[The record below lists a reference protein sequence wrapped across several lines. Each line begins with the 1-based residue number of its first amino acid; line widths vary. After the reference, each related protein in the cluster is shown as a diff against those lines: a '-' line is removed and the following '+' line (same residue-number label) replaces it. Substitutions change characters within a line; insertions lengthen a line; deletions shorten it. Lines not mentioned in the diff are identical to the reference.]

1 MTATARALITGI
13 TGQDGAYLA
22 HHLLEHGYEV
32 IGVLEESRFS
42 SLWNLDYLGVL
53 PKVRLLKARL
63 ADFVDV
69 QRLLLE
75 VKPSE
80 VYNLAA
86 QSSVSVSFRHPA
98 LTMQAN
104 IEPVMNWLEAIR
116 VLAPTI
122 RLYHASSSE
131 MYGNVESACVTSGTL
146 FNPISPYAVSK
157 VAAHH
162 LVRSYRKA
170 YGIFAVSGILF
181 NHESVLRKADFFTRK
196 LMDGVLRLAAGEISS
211 LSFGNLDVRRD
222 YGYAP
227 DYVQVMRLLLQ
238 QDDPEDH
245 LICTGRSVAL
255 REIVQYVF
263 RCMNVSEQALHIDAS
278 LYRPAEIADIY
289 GSPMEAKQRLGWA
302 SSHDAFQAM
311 ECILEERLRMQ
322 KAGLV
327 MPA

>member
-1 MTATARALITGI
+1 MTARALITGI

-22 HHLLEHGYEV
+22 RHLLECGTEV
-32 IGVLEESRFS
+32 IGVLEEARFS

-53 PKVRLLKARL
+53 PRVRLLKARL
-63 ADFVDV
+63 GDSIDV

-80 VYNLAA
+80 VYSLAA
-86 QSSVSVSFRHPA
+86 QSSVSASFRQPA

-104 IEPVMNWLEAIR
+104 IHPVMNWLEAIR
-116 VLAPTI
+116 VLATTI

-131 MYGNVESACVTSGTL
+131 MYGNVENACVTRDTL

-162 LVRSYRKA
+162 LVRSYRRA
-170 YGIFAVSGILF
+170 YGIYAVSGILF
-181 NHESVLRKADFFTRK
+181 NHESVLRKVDFFTRK
-196 LMDGVLRLAAGEISS
+196 LMDGVLSLAAGEITS

-222 YGYAP
+222 FGYAP
-227 DYVQVMRLLLQ
+227 DYVQAMRLMLQ
-238 QDDPEDH
+238 QDDPGDH
-245 LICTGRSVAL
+245 LICTGRSVSL
-255 REIVQYVF
+255 REIVQCVF
-263 RCMNVSEQALHIDAS
+263 RGMNVSEQALHVDAS

-289 GSPMEAKQRLGWA
+289 GSPIEAERQLGWT
-302 SSHDAFQAM
+302 SSHDAFQTM
-311 ECILEERLRMQ
+311 ETILEERLRMQ

-327 MPA
+327 MP

>member
-1 MTATARALITGI
+1 MTARALITGI

-22 HHLLEHGYEV
+22 RHLLECGTEV
-32 IGVLEESRFS
+32 IGVLEEARFS

-53 PKVRLLKARL
+53 PRVRLLKARL
-63 ADFVDV
+63 GDSIDV

-86 QSSVSVSFRHPA
+86 QSSVSASFRQPA
-98 LTMQAN
+98 LTMQAT
-104 IEPVMNWLEAIR
+104 IHPVMNWLEAIR
-116 VLAPTI
+116 VLAPAI

-131 MYGNVESACVTSGTL
+131 MYGNVEDGCVTSDTL

-162 LVRSYRKA
+162 LVRSYRRA
-170 YGIFAVSGILF
+170 YGIYAVSGILF
-181 NHESVLRKADFFTRK
+181 NHESVLRKVDFFTRK
-196 LMDGVLRLAAGEISS
+196 LMDGVLGLAAGEINS

-222 YGYAP
+222 FGYAP
-227 DYVQVMRLLLQ
+227 DYVQAMRLMLQ
-238 QDDPEDH
+238 QEEPGDH
-245 LICTGRSVAL
+245 LICTGRSVSL
-255 REIVQYVF
+255 REIVQCVF
-263 RCMNVSEQALHIDAS
+263 RCMNVSEQALHIDTS

-289 GSPMEAKQRLGWA
+289 GSPIEAERQLGWS
-302 SSHDAFQAM
+302 SSHDAFQTM
-311 ECILEERLRMQ
+311 ETILDERLRMQ

-327 MPA
+327 MP

>member
-1 MTATARALITGI
+1 MTARALITGI

-22 HHLLEHGYEV
+22 RHLLECGTEV
-32 IGVLEESRFS
+32 IGVLEEARFS

-53 PKVRLLKARL
+53 PRVRLLKARL
-63 ADFVDV
+63 GDSIDV

-86 QSSVSVSFRHPA
+86 QSSVSASFRQPA

-104 IEPVMNWLEAIR
+104 IHPVMNWLEAIR

-131 MYGNVESACVTSGTL
+131 MYGNVEDGCVTSDTL

-162 LVRSYRKA
+162 LVRSYRRA
-170 YGIFAVSGILF
+170 YGIYAVSGILF
-181 NHESVLRKADFFTRK
+181 NHESVLRKVDFFTRK
-196 LMDGVLRLAAGEISS
+196 LMDGVLGLAAGEINS

-222 YGYAP
+222 FGYAP
-227 DYVQVMRLLLQ
+227 DYVQAMRLMLQ
-238 QDDPEDH
+238 QEEPGDH
-245 LICTGRSVAL
+245 LICTGRSVSL
-255 REIVQYVF
+255 REIVQCVF
-263 RCMNVSEQALHIDAS
+263 RCMNVSEQALHIDTS

-289 GSPMEAKQRLGWA
+289 GSPIEAERQLGWS
-302 SSHDAFQAM
+302 SSHDAFQTM
-311 ECILEERLRMQ
+311 ETILDERLRMQ

-327 MPA
+327 MP

>member
-1 MTATARALITGI
+1 MTARALITGI

-22 HHLLEHGYEV
+22 RHLLECGTEV
-32 IGVLEESRFS
+32 IGVLEEARFS

-53 PKVRLLKARL
+53 PRVRLLKARL
-63 ADFVDV
+63 GDSIDV

-86 QSSVSVSFRHPA
+86 QSSVSASFRQPA

-104 IEPVMNWLEAIR
+104 IHPVMNWLEAIR
-116 VLAPTI
+116 VLAPAI

-131 MYGNVESACVTSGTL
+131 MYGNVEDGCVTSDTL

-162 LVRSYRKA
+162 LVRSYRRA
-170 YGIFAVSGILF
+170 YGIYAVSGILF
-181 NHESVLRKADFFTRK
+181 NHESVLRKVDFFTRK
-196 LMDGVLRLAAGEISS
+196 LMDGVLGLAAGEIDS

-222 YGYAP
+222 FGYAP
-227 DYVQVMRLLLQ
+227 DYVQAMRLMLQ
-238 QDDPEDH
+238 QEEPGDH
-245 LICTGRSVAL
+245 LICTGRSVSL
-255 REIVQYVF
+255 REIVQCVF
-263 RCMNVSEQALHIDAS
+263 RCMNVSEQALHIDTS

-289 GSPMEAKQRLGWA
+289 GSPIEAERQLGWS
-302 SSHDAFQAM
+302 SSHDAFQTM
-311 ECILEERLRMQ
+311 ETILDERLRMQ

-327 MPA
+327 MP